1 MSNSFLGGV
10 CFFPFTDSDSNS
22 SSSDGSQARSVQ
34 SSAAHAPPQS
44 SMALESDEPR
54 RSFGIKVQNLPVR
67 STGEVLIFVSLS
79 VDQVNS
85 LFSEII
91 VLLLQCLIIVILKM
105 NLSYGIRKYPLIQRQ
120 KRSFELF

>member
-1 MSNSFLGGV
+1 
-10 CFFPFTDSDSNS
+10 
-22 SSSDGSQARSVQ
+22 
-34 SSAAHAPPQS
+34 
-44 SMALESDEPR
+44 MALESDEPR